1 MAKEISREEEQRGTG
16 KIMMWGAIISAVL
29 FVGLIAVFVLGPI

>member
-16 KIMMWGAIISAVL
+16 KVMMWGAIISAVL

>member
-1 MAKEISREEEQRGTG
+1 MAIEISREEEQRGTG
-16 KIMMWGAIISAVL
+16 KVIMWGAIISAVL

>member
-16 KIMMWGAIISAVL
+16 KVIMWGAIISAVL